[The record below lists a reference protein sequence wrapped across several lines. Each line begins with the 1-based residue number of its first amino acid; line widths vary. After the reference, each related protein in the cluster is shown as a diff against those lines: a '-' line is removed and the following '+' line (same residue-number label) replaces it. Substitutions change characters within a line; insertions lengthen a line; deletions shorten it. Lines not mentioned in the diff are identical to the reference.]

1 MSPTRRTAAIG
12 LLTAGAAA
20 LPLGAAQA
28 QAVEEVPGPDDDH
41 TQLSAGEDRFTHM
54 MAPVT
59 INGRGPYQF
68 LLDTGAN
75 TSCVSPR
82 LVEELS
88 LEPGP
93 PAMVH
98 TVVGVRER
106 PSFVIDELRVGKR
119 NRRRVRAPAL
129 PLKGP
134 GVDGVLGVDWL
145 RGQRLVLDFK
155 TRAIEITSSR
165 ADQPEP
171 NRVVVVPARK
181 RLGQLT
187 IVGADLN
194 GVPISALVDSGAQG
208 SLCNKPLR
216 DLVRASEIRR
226 GKAAPPEYVKME
238 SLAGEVFRGETV
250 FLPFLKLGG
259 LHLGNVQVSYADMHV
274 FKIWGLEDKPALV
287 LGMDLL
293 MQFEQVALDFGRST
307 VRFQFV

>member
-1 MSPTRRTAAIG
+1 MSPTRRTAAVG

-20 LPLGAAQA
+20 LPLGAVRA
-28 QAVEEVPGPDDDH
+28 QAVEHTPGPDDDH
-41 TQLSAGEDRFTHM
+41 TELSAGEDRFTHM

-106 PSFVIDELRVGKR
+106 PSFVIDELKVGKR

-134 GVDGVLGVDWL
+134 GVDGVLGIDWL

-226 GKAAPPEYVKME
+226 GKAAPPEYVRME

>member
-1 MSPTRRTAAIG
+1 MSPTRRTAVG

-20 LPLGAAQA
+20 LPLGAVRA
-28 QAVEEVPGPDDDH
+28 QAVEDTPGPGDDDH
-41 TQLSAGEDRFTHM
+41 TELSAGEDRFTHL

-106 PSFVIDELRVGKR
+106 PSFVIDELKVGKR

-134 GVDGVLGVDWL
+134 GVDGVLGIDWL

-155 TRAIEITSSR
+155 ARSIEITGSR

-216 DLVRASEIRR
+216 DLVRASEIRK